1 MGVIWLF
8 IAAVLPALQTTTLI
22 VFMCRRAYPDGM
34 CDIGLFHVRM
44 ICVCSLN
51 VAGAE
56 IEREDEFLELVL
68 ADGSDVQLRA
78 VRASL
83 CRMPFAL

>member
-1 MGVIWLF
+1 MTRI
-8 IAAVLPALQTTTLI
+8 
-22 VFMCRRAYPDGM
+22 Y
-34 CDIGLFHVRM
+34 
-44 ICVCSLN
+44 SLN